1 MANAILNF
9 NFDYWHSSL
18 SGIANTNRQAKSQ
31 KNMGV
36 NTADFPKTAILT
48 GAFDTLALHK
58 QPFHVCDHTLIFF
71 HRIWPRLKHSSCE
84 SRISVSN
91 LFLYCQGRRRFFWG
105 NNQIDCFDNSP
116 VKCMIIYTQTKII
129 AIGGNMGLFTGF
141 SILTLFEFIFYAL
154 RSTLYKW
161 LTSPT
166 TLYII
171 FITQRLN

>member
-1 MANAILNF
+1 MDQRFSA
-9 NFDYWHSSL
+9 
-18 SGIANTNRQAKSQ
+18 IANTSRRARSQ
-31 KNMGV
+31 EIWALHSRFSHNGQE
-36 NTADFPKTAILT
+36 
-48 GAFDTLALHK
+48 GAFGTLYK
-58 QPFHVCDHTLIFF
+58 QPFLVCDHTLIFF
-71 HRIWPRLKHSSCE
+71 HRIWTSLKHSSCD

-91 LFLYCQGRRRFFWG
+91 LFFYCQGRRRFFWG
-105 NNQIDCFDNSP
+105 INQINSFDNGP
-116 VKCMIIYTQTKII
+116 FKCIIIHMRTKII